1 MTERR
6 DIKTRLIQP
15 CWGLFDIDGNWHP
28 NPFLVMSAEEQRR
41 QNVAAGY
48 MTEDGKRIKLP
59 LYR

>member
-1 MTERR
+1 
-6 DIKTRLIQP
+6 
-15 CWGLFDIDGNWHP
+15 
-28 NPFLVMSAEEQRR
+28 MSAEEQRR

>member
-6 DIKTRLIQP
+6 NLSTRMPQP
-15 CWGLFDIDGNWHP
+15 CWGVFDIDGNWRP
-28 NPFLVMSAEEQRR
+28 NPFLVMSTDEQRR

-59 LYR
+59 APR